1 MCLRS
6 RPRPGVSTP
15 LRGSIDTAQQRF
27 VVPGGTLFGY
37 HEVTS
42 LSMKRLGKQRP
53 IFGAPRASFAPWL
66 ARRTDLSRQAR
77 SAEQKTGVRALETE
91 AQWRARVRYGAPS
104 SIPRKQLMT
113 DRDAQRRDVPGR
125 FLREPLVHFF
135 ALGALLF
142 GISALCLA
150 DERRVV
156 EPPGLVSSLER
167 RFRDL
172 HGREPSATERAEALA
187 TWRRDEALFREALQ
201 KNLHYDDATIRGIL
215 IDKMRAEAALEL
227 PPLRPTE
234 AELDAWL
241 RAHEDRYALPLRYD
255 FQSLT
260 FEQAAGDI
268 APALTQLAAGT
279 EPEKLGRTVT
289 GGKLTAPDLA
299 RRLPA
304 PVAERIPALP
314 QGSWERIDGET
325 QVWLV
330 RVRDVIGG
338 LPTLAEVRA
347 RVEADFIAAAREKDI
362 AERLQRT
369 VDLYTFEAAP

>member
-1 MCLRS
+1 MAGETH
-6 RPRPGVSTP
+6 RP
-15 LRGSIDTAQQRF
+15 LEA
-27 VVPGGTLFGY
+27 
-37 HEVTS
+37 
-42 LSMKRLGKQRP
+42 
-53 IFGAPRASFAPWL
+53 GAV
-66 ARRTDLSRQAR
+66 
-77 SAEQKTGVRALETE
+77 AEQKTGVRALETE